1 LIESLQMA
9 EETVSIDSKDLE
21 KFEIFKGLS
30 QAQVD
35 ELYVWLQRRDFH
47 AGDHIFEEGQQ
58 TNGLYLLTGGTVSVV
73 KKSTYGKVKLTEI
86 KAPSFFGEMG
96 LLAGGLRTAGVRAV
110 TPVVAGF
117 LPCEVFERKL
127 ADSNMTAA
135 RRAKREPIG
144 SPLGD
149 HIDDPLGH
157 NNDFFGGLA
166 LQRLFYRIKR

>member
-1 LIESLQMA
+1 MA
-9 EETVSIDSKDLE
+9 EESVSIDSKDLE

-30 QAQVD
+30 QSQVD

-127 ADSNMTAA
+127 ADSNMTAL
-135 RRAKREPIG
+135 RIG
-144 SPLGD
+144 VNIGRILCLRLGD
-149 HIDDPLGH
+149 TS
-157 NNDFFGGLA
+157 GLLATQTA
-166 LQRLFYRIKR
+166 LIARKITKVSK